1 MNTIVLNILSKNNLL
16 VEREQF
22 QLEFIEF
29 KTKIKIEI
37 GGDNN
42 ENI

>member
-22 QLEFIEF
+22 QLEF
-29 KTKIKIEI
+29 KKSVLYW
-37 GGDNN
+37 
-42 ENI
+42 

>member
-1 MNTIVLNILSKNNLL
+1 MTSSYTNMHYLYCT
-16 VEREQF
+16 
-22 QLEFIEF
+22 FIEF